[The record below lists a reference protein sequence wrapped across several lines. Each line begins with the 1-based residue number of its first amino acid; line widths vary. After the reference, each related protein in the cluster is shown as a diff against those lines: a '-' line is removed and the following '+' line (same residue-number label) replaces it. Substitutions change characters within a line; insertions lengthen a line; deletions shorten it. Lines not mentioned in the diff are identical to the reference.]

1 MKKVT
6 VITPCYNSE
15 KYLGEC
21 LESLEQQTM
30 GIKDLELILVNDA
43 STDNT
48 WNMILEFERKYP
60 ESVIAIN
67 LPENRRQ
74 GGARNEALKY
84 ATGEYIAFL
93 DSDDKVLPE
102 TYEKVYQCAIETEA
116 DIVQFNHW
124 NYMEDWEEL
133 CDNCKIEGVIELKD
147 KIARKL
153 FLAGEVMTMGC
164 WNKIYRRKMIQKSQ
178 AKYAEHR
185 IYEEPAF
192 VYPQMFYVKKVC
204 CMREAFYRIRMN
216 AESTMH
222 SEAKKSE
229 RLLDHPEVQMQVL
242 RYMIVHRQLLMDYY
256 DEIEFYFL
264 KTYYVETL
272 FFAGQGN
279 IILDV
284 AYFIRMQSNVKEL
297 FPEWKHNVYLQG
309 EESKKMKGI
318 LETVYHNYSQQE
330 LIELCKDVYR
340 IIEGENSKI
349 FKE

>member
-6 VITPCYNSE
+6 VITPCYNAV

-21 LESLEQQTM
+21 LESLEHQTI
-30 GIKDLELILVNDA
+30 GIENLELILVNDA

-48 WNMILEFERKYP
+48 WDMILEFEKKYP

-93 DSDDKVLPE
+93 DSDDKALPQ
-102 TYEKVYQCAIETEA
+102 TYEKVYQCAKETDA

-124 NYMEDWEEL
+124 NYMADWEEL

-147 KIARKL
+147 VISRKL
-153 FLAGEVMTMGC
+153 FLMAEVLTMNHC
-164 WNKIYRRKMIQKSQ
+164 SKLYRHRMLEESQ
-178 AKYAEHR
+178 AQFAEHR

-204 CMREAFYRIRMN
+204 CMKDAFYRIRMN

-242 RYMIVHRQLLMDYY
+242 KYMIAHREFMMDYY
-256 DEIEFYFL
+256 DEIELYFL

-279 IILDV
+279 MILDV
-284 AYFIRMQSNVKEL
+284 EYFQKMQSNVKEL
-297 FPEWKHNVYLQG
+297 FPEWRKNAYLQG
-309 EESKKMKGI
+309 EAMKDVVKV
-318 LETVYHNYSQQE
+318 LKTVTQHYEQSE
-330 LIELCKDVYR
+330 LVELCRMVYK
-340 IIEGENSKI
+340 KI
-349 FKE
+349 K

>member
-6 VITPCYNSE
+6 VITPCHNSK

-21 LESLEQQTM
+21 LESLENQTI
-30 GIKDLELILVNDA
+30 GVENLEFILVNDA

-48 WNMILEFERKYP
+48 WDMILEFEKKYP

-93 DSDDKVLPE
+93 DSDDKALPE
-102 TYEKVYQCAIETEA
+102 TYEKVYQRAIETDA
-116 DIVQFNHW
+116 DIVQFNHC
-124 NYMEDWEEL
+124 NYTTDWEEL
-133 CDNCKIEGVIELKD
+133 CDNCKIEGVTELKD
-147 KIARKL
+147 KISRKL
-153 FLAGEVMTMGC
+153 FLMAEVLTMNHC
-164 WNKIYRRKMIQKSQ
+164 SKLYRRKLLEESQ
-178 AKYAEHR
+178 AQFAEHR

-204 CMREAFYRIRMN
+204 CMKEAFYRIRMN
-216 AESTMH
+216 EESTMH

-229 RLLDHPEVQMQVL
+229 RLVDHPEVQMQVL
-242 RYMIVHRQLLMDYY
+242 RYMIAHRQLMMDYY

-279 IILDV
+279 MILGV
-284 AYFIRMQSNVKEL
+284 EYFKKMQNNVKEL
-297 FPEWKHNVYLQG
+297 FPEWRSNAYLQG
-309 EESKKMKGI
+309 EEIQNVKKI
-318 LETVYHNYSQQE
+318 LDTVYNIYSQEE
-330 LIELCKDVYR
+330 LIALCRDVYR
-340 IIEGENSKI
+340 TMAG
-349 FKE
+349 

>member
-6 VITPCYNSE
+6 VITPCYNSV

-21 LESLEQQTM
+21 LESLENQTI
-30 GIKDLELILVNDA
+30 GIENLELILVNDA

-48 WNMILEFERKYP
+48 WDMILEFENKYP
-60 ESVIAIN
+60 ESVIAID

-93 DSDDKVLPE
+93 DSDDKALAE
-102 TYEKVYQCAIETEA
+102 TYEKVYQRAIETDA
-116 DIVQFNHW
+116 DIVQFNHC
-124 NYMEDWEEL
+124 NYTADWEEL
-133 CDNCKIEGVIELKD
+133 CDNCKIEGVTELKD
-147 KIARKL
+147 KISRKL
-153 FLAGEVMTMGC
+153 FLMAEVLTMNHC
-164 WNKIYRRKMIQKSQ
+164 SKLYRRELLEKSQ
-178 AKYAEHR
+178 AQFAEHR

-204 CMREAFYRIRMN
+204 CMKEAFYRIRMN

-222 SEAKKSE
+222 SEARKSE

-242 RYMIVHRQLLMDYY
+242 RYMIAHQQFMMDYY

-272 FFAGQGN
+272 YFAGQGN
-279 IILDV
+279 MILDAV
-284 AYFIRMQSNVKEL
+284 YFQKMQRNVKEL
-297 FPEWKHNVYLQG
+297 FPEWTKNAYLQE
-309 EESKKMKGI
+309 EESYKMKGI
-318 LETVYHNYSQQE
+318 LETVYRNYSQEE
-330 LIELCKDVYR
+330 LIGLCKDVYKM
-340 IIEGENSKI
+340 IAG
-349 FKE
+349 